1 MRAATPMPS
10 NAGDCPSL
18 ARQCIHVCSYRWH
31 WLQHFIALN
40 YQQLQHI
47 WRHPNQPPRS
57 RVKPWCDKLRLVSD
71 ASKAR
76 GCPAGD
82 RTRVQPEQRDGTKR
96 PIPLASPPPHAQDVS
111 MQGQER
117 TRRVGASGA
126 GLDQK
131 ASLFFSII
139 GQVLQTP
146 CNGVWP
152 DRLCALLIINSSAS
166 IPLSLCDLGRHPP
179 LSRFR

>member
-1 MRAATPMPS
+1 MSDTISRISNHLCPISNRHLLCMRAATPMPS

-82 RTRVQPEQRDGTKR
+82 RTRVQTRTARRHKTSNSPSLAAPARPRRFHAGTRKNSQGGRVWGCPRPESLAILLDNR
-96 PIPLASPPPHAQDVS
+96 ASPAD
-111 MQGQER
+111 
-117 TRRVGASGA
+117 A
-126 GLDQK
+126 
-131 ASLFFSII
+131 
-139 GQVLQTP
+139 LQR
-146 CNGVWP
+146 GIV
-152 DRLCALLIINSSAS
+152 R
-166 IPLSLCDLGRHPP
+166 
-179 LSRFR
+179 